1 MHICYYIVI
10 HFILYYLAP
19 KGLKL
24 VEVNLKSITVVWQPI
39 PNGSPSG
46 YRIRYSKSGS
56 GDYDSLDVK
65 SDQTQA
71 EITNLEENTEYEIR
85 VTGLFRDGK
94 SEGSYTDKIE
104 AKTLTQ
110 SGKSTLK
117 TNFFQLKIQCTVEPQ
132 LSRPQLHRFY
142 DYLELLLRSLFL

>member
-1 MHICYYIVI
+1 MHIWYYIVI

-24 VEVNLKSITVVWQPI
+24 VDVNLKSITVAWQPI
-39 PNGSPSG
+39 PNDSPSG

-56 GDYDSLDVK
+56 DDYDSLDVK

-132 LSRPQLHRFY
+132 LSRPQL
-142 DYLELLLRSLFL
+142 S